1 MPSISKP
8 TSTSANPIFQE
19 YIDDNQPNNIIQPID
34 SYDQA
39 ALVKMKPWYLTGG
52 QRYPKPA
59 KISRKT
65 HKRVAKLQPFE
76 DPWSDRITN
85 QLMFVPPNYDEI
97 VESGKMKTILLYNG
111 LGPWNLKEGR
121 DVFTK
126 SKCPVSTCKVTAKRE
141 TANKADLILYKDYF
155 VPTGVSRPPNQM
167 YMLYFLECPYHT
179 QHVKFPD
186 VFNWTATYRKDSTIV
201 APYEKWEY
209 YNPRVKQMEQDRNFA
224 QNKTRK
230 VAWFVS
236 NCGARNGRLNY
247 AHELQKYIQVRIS
260 N

>member
-1 MPSISKP
+1 MKFISKSTMWQCVRWP
-8 TSTSANPIFQE
+8 ERINCFCFQVPPVSKPASTSTNPIFQE
-19 YIDDNQPNNIIQPID
+19 YIDDNQPNHIIQPID

-65 HKRVAKLQPFE
+65 HKRIAKLLPSE

-85 QLMFVPPNYDEI
+85 QLMFVPPNYNQI

-111 LGPWNLKEGR
+111 LGPWNIKEGR

-126 SKCPVSTCKVTAKRE
+126 AKCPVNTCKVTAKRE
-141 TANKADLILYKDYF
+141 VANKADLILYKDYF

-167 YMLYFLECPYHT
+167 YA
-179 QHVKFPD
+179 V
-186 VFNWTATYRKDSTIV
+186 
-201 APYEKWEY
+201 
-209 YNPRVKQMEQDRNFA
+209 
-224 QNKTRK
+224 
-230 VAWFVS
+230 
-236 NCGARNGRLNY
+236 
-247 AHELQKYIQVRIS
+247 
-260 N
+260 